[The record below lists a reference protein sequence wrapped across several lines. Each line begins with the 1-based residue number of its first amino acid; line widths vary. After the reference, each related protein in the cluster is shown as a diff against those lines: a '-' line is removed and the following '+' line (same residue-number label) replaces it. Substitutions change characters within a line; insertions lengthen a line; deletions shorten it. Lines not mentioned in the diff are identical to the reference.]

1 MTMTQKVLF
10 VLFLMAAVVLLPLTG
25 LWALFAGLAGHMQ
38 PLTVLRGKQPHPELD
53 PTEEV

>member
-1 MTMTQKVLF
+1 MTMTQKALF

-38 PLTVLRGKQPHPELD
+38 PLTVLRGKQTRQGLD